1 MRSRDWKQQ
10 RHSINRR
17 AFLRGTAAFAGGAS
31 VAVALPFLEGL
42 PERSAFAQSSQPV
55 FGLFI
60 CTACGVQQGIGG
72 EPERF
77 WPDQSPGE
85 LTTAGMQAYA
95 ESRATGVLA
104 AHASRLAI
112 VRGVN
117 FPFRNNGC
125 GHAVGLTQVL
135 TASRNVGTDKDA
147 RASGPSADVVLYE
160 AVNPP
165 GVEGL
170 NLYSGMK
177 GGYIDEKLSFKDGGN
192 VRSAE
197 GNPRVVYDRLIDGAV
212 LGEAPASPAPTSG
225 PSIGDLIAMRR
236 NSVND
241 LVRDELSSL
250 LASSRLS
257 SEDRRRIDQHLTGIR
272 DVEGAM
278 NELEGAATPTNA
290 CTNEGLDVD
299 GIRNIGDAYRRDG
312 VIEDVAKLHF
322 DVITLA
328 FACNLNRVATIQ
340 IGDGTDGTHYNVAG
354 AQGERFHHI
363 SHRIRSDGASGAAI
377 SGAVDMHAAI
387 DRLRMGTFKHLLD
400 RWASYST
407 PSGPMFDSAF
417 ALWTNHVADGRLH
430 SFNNVPMI
438 IAGNA
443 GGFLRNGIYVD
454 AGNATNNRLLNTL
467 LTAGGLPTESF
478 GDPEL
483 SGGLLDGLVA

>member
-10 RHSINRR
+10 RHPINRR
-17 AFLRGTAAFAGGAS
+17 AFLRASAAFAGGAS

-42 PERSAFAQSSQPV
+42 PERSAFAQSAKPV
-55 FGLFI
+55 FSLFI

-85 LTTAGMQAYA
+85 LTVDGMQAYA
-95 ESRATGVLA
+95 STRATGVLA
-104 AHASRLAI
+104 EYANRLAI
-112 VRGVN
+112 VRGIN

-135 TASRNVGTDKDA
+135 TASRNVGTDRNA
-147 RASGPSADVVLYE
+147 RPSGPSADVVLYE
-160 AVNPP
+160 AVNPQ

-177 GGYIDEKLSFKDGGN
+177 AGYIDEKLSFKDGGN

-212 LGEAPASPAPTSG
+212 LNDSSAPAPSTSG
-225 PSIGDLIAMRR
+225 PSVGDLLAMRR

-241 LVRDELSSL
+241 LVREELSTL
-250 LASSRLS
+250 LGSSRLS
-257 SEDRRRIDQHLTGIR
+257 SEDRRRLDQHLTGIR
-272 DVEGAM
+272 DLEVAM
-278 NELEGAATPTNA
+278 DEMESAPSNA
-290 CTNEGLDVD
+290 CTNQGLDVD

-322 DVITLA
+322 DAITLA

-340 IGDGTDGTHYNVAG
+340 IGDGTDGTHYNVGG

-377 SGAVDMHAAI
+377 TGAVDMHAAI
-387 DRLRMGTFKHLLD
+387 DRLRMETFKHLLD
-400 RWASYST
+400 RWAEYST

-438 IAGNA
+438 IAGN
-443 GGFLRNGIYVD
+443 GGGYLRNGVYVD
-454 AGNATNNRLLNTL
+454 AGNTTNNRLLNTL

-478 GDPEL
+478 GDAEL
-483 SGGLLDGLVA
+483 QGGVLAELIA

>member
-1 MRSRDWKQQ
+1 MSSRDWTQQ
-10 RHSINRR
+10 RTTINRR

-42 PERSAFAQSSQPV
+42 PERSAFAQTTRPV
-55 FGLFI
+55 FALFI

-72 EPERF
+72 EPEQF
-77 WPDQSPGE
+77 WPDQDAGE
-85 LTTAGMQAYA
+85 LTAAGMQAYA
-95 ESRATGVLA
+95 STRATGVLA
-104 AHASRLAI
+104 EHASRLAI

-117 FPFRNNGC
+117 LPFSNNGC

-135 TASRNVGTDKDA
+135 TASRHVGTDRDA
-147 RASGPSADVVLYE
+147 RPSGQSADVALYE
-160 AVNPP
+160 AVNPT

-177 GGYIDEKLSFKDGGN
+177 GGYIDEKLSFKSGGN

-197 GNPRVVYDRLIDGAV
+197 GSPRVVYDRLIDGAV
-212 LGEAPASPAPTSG
+212 LGEPTDPPIAGG
-225 PSIGDLIAMRR
+225 PNVGELLAMRR
-236 NSVND
+236 KSVND
-241 LVRDELSSL
+241 LVRDELNSL
-250 LASSRLS
+250 HASSRLS
-257 SEDRRRIDQHLTGIR
+257 AEDRRRVDQHLTGIR
-272 DVEGAM
+272 DVEVTMSEMESAG
-278 NELEGAATPTNA
+278 NG
-290 CTNEGLDVD
+290 CTNEGIDVQ
-299 GIRNIGDAYRRDG
+299 GIQDIGDAYRRDG

-363 SHRIRSDGASGAAI
+363 SHRIRSDGASGDAI
-377 SGAVDMHAAI
+377 TGAVDMHAAI
-387 DRLRMGTFKHLLD
+387 DRLRMETFKHLLD
-400 RWASYST
+400 RWANYST
-407 PSGPMFDSAF
+407 PNGPMFDNAF

-430 SFNNVPMI
+430 SFNNVPVL

-443 GGFLRNGIYVD
+443 GGFLRNGVYVN
-454 AGNATNNRLLNTL
+454 AGGTTNNRLLNTL

-478 GDPEL
+478 GDAEL
-483 SGGLLDGLVA
+483 ATGLIDGLVA

>member
-31 VAVALPFLEGL
+31 VAVGLPFLEGL
-42 PERSAFAQSSQPV
+42 PERSAFAQTARPV
-55 FGLFI
+55 FALFI

-77 WPDQSPGE
+77 WPDQDPGA
-85 LTTAGMQAYA
+85 LTRTGMQAYGA
-95 ESRATGVLA
+95 TRATGVLA
-104 AHASRLAI
+104 DHASRLSI

-117 FPFRNNGC
+117 LPFMNNGC

-135 TASRNVGTDKDA
+135 TGARHIGTDRTA
-147 RASGPSADVVLYE
+147 RPSGSSADVALYE
-160 AVNPP
+160 AVNPA

-177 GGYIDEKLSFKDGGN
+177 GGYIDEKLSFKAGGN

-212 LGEAPASPAPTSG
+212 LGDTDPSAPG
-225 PSIGDLIAMRR
+225 PRVGELVALRR
-236 NSVND
+236 KSVND

-250 LASSRLS
+250 YSSSRLS
-257 SEDRRRIDQHLTGIR
+257 ADDKRRVDQHLTGIR
-272 DVEGAM
+272 DVEIKM
-278 NELEGAATPTNA
+278 NEMESVAS
-290 CTNEGLDVD
+290 CTIAGIDVD
-299 GIRNIGDAYRRDG
+299 GIQSAGDAYRRDG
-312 VIEDVAKLHF
+312 AIEDVAKLHF

-340 IGDGTDGTHYNVAG
+340 IGDGTDGTHYNVGG
-354 AQGERFHHI
+354 AQAERFHHI
-363 SHRIRSDGASGAAI
+363 SHRIRSDGTDGTTI
-377 SGAVDMHAAI
+377 TGAVDMHAAI
-387 DRLRMGTFKHLLD
+387 DRLRMDTFKHLLD

-407 PSGPMFDSAF
+407 PAGPMFDNAF
-417 ALWTNHVADGRLH
+417 ALWTNHIADGRLH
-430 SFNNVPMI
+430 SFNNVPVL

-443 GGFLRNGIYVD
+443 GGFLRNGVYVD
-454 AGNATNNRLLNTL
+454 AGGTTNNRLLNTL
-467 LTAGGLPTESF
+467 LTAGGLPTENF
-478 GDPEL
+478 GDAEL
-483 SGGLLDGLVA
+483 TPGLIDGLVA